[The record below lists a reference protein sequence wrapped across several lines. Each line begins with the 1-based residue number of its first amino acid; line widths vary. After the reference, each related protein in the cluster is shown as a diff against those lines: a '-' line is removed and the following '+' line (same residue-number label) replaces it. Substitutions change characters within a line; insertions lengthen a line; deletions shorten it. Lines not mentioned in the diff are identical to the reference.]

1 MGIFDNLPFSGLG
14 SDGDMSKRLDRV
26 AKLSVENV
34 DIPSEFRP
42 TDLEAWLFAPAGT
55 RVGILGEPQGNAQ
68 SELTPELVELIKD
81 RFERLETALDLMEA
95 NIKLTQQQTAEIV
108 GSRVASGVQAP
119 SEGVST
125 DMIHTVGEDGEVTS
139 KPIEMDSDHPMTH
152 LEIGENLG
160 LIDVERASKIS
171 GSRFSYLFG
180 DLVKIQFNLVSYTLN
195 KLSEKGFNPTIPP
208 VLVRENAL
216 FGTGFFP
223 DDSDQVY
230 EVQNDDLFLVG
241 TSEVSL
247 AALHT
252 DEIIDMKNLP
262 LRYAGYSTCF
272 RREAGTYGKDTSGI
286 FRVHQFDKV
295 EMFSFCDPEKS
306 YEEHE
311 QILAIEE
318 EILKDLEIPY
328 RVVDVCTGDLGASAA
343 KKYDIEAWI
352 PSQKKYREVTSCS
365 NTTDFQARRLN
376 MRTKIE
382 DVNTILHTL
391 NGTALAVGRIL
402 IALLEN
408 NQQPD
413 GSVIFSDDLGQI
425 LGVNKLSK
433 K

>member
-1 MGIFDNLPFSGLG
+1 MIDPQLLKTNIEAIQENIRKRDLNIDLDKLKLLDESRRALKFESEKLRAEQKKLGKEIASASEKEKVILLEKAEKISDKVKSLSEETQQKDEEFFDAWI
-14 SDGDMSKRLDRV
+14 K
-26 AKLSVENV
+26 
-34 DIPSEFRP
+34 IPNIVNSSSP
-42 TDLEAWLFAPAGT
+42 VGKTDEDNKEIKK
-55 RVGILGEPQGNAQ
+55 VGEP
-68 SELTPELVELIKD
+68 K
-81 RFERLETALDLMEA
+81 
-95 NIKLTQQQTAEIV
+95 NIKN
-108 GSRVASGVQAP
+108 
-119 SEGVST
+119 
-125 DMIHTVGEDGEVTS
+125 
-139 KPIEMDSDHPMTH
+139 PMTH

-252 DEIIDMKNLP
+252 DEIIDIENLP

-295 EMFSFCDPEKS
+295 EMFSFCDPGKS
-306 YEEHE
+306 NEEHE
-311 QILAIEE
+311 YILTIEE

-352 PSQKKYREVTSCS
+352 PSQQKYREVTSCS

-382 DVNTILHTL
+382 DGNTILHTL

-413 GSVIFSDDLGQI
+413 GSVMFSDDLGQI

-433 K
+433 E

>member
-1 MGIFDNLPFSGLG
+1 MIDPQLLKTNIEAIEENIRKRDLNIDLDKLKLLDESRRALKFESEKLRAEQKKLGKEIASASEKEKVILLEKAEKISDKVKSLSEETQQKDEEFFDAWI
-14 SDGDMSKRLDRV
+14 K
-26 AKLSVENV
+26 
-34 DIPSEFRP
+34 IPNIVNSSSP
-42 TDLEAWLFAPAGT
+42 VGKTDEDNKEIKK
-55 RVGILGEPQGNAQ
+55 VGEPKI
-68 SELTPELVELIKD
+68 IK
-81 RFERLETALDLMEA
+81 
-95 NIKLTQQQTAEIV
+95 N
-108 GSRVASGVQAP
+108 
-119 SEGVST
+119 
-125 DMIHTVGEDGEVTS
+125 
-139 KPIEMDSDHPMTH
+139 PMTH

-195 KLSEKGFNPTIPP
+195 KLSAKGFNPTIPP

-272 RREAGTYGKDTSGI
+272 RREAGTYGKDTTGI

-306 YEEHE
+306 NEEHE
-311 QILAIEE
+311 HILAIEE

-352 PSQKKYREVTSCS
+352 PSQQKYREVTSCS

-376 MRTKIE
+376 MRTKNE
-382 DVNTILHTL
+382 DGNTILHTL

-408 NQQPD
+408 NQQSD
-413 GSVIFSDDLGQI
+413 GSVTFSDDLGKI
-425 LGVNKLSK
+425 LGVNKLS
-433 K
+433 

>member
-1 MGIFDNLPFSGLG
+1 MIDPQLLKTNIEAIEENLRKRDLDIDLDKLKLLDESRRALKFESEKLRAEQKKLGKEIASASEKEKVILLEKAEKISDKVKSLSEETQQKDEEFFDAWI
-14 SDGDMSKRLDRV
+14 K
-26 AKLSVENV
+26 
-34 DIPSEFRP
+34 IPNIVNSSSP
-42 TDLEAWLFAPAGT
+42 VGKTDEDNT
-55 RVGILGEPQGNAQ
+55 EIKKVGEP
-68 SELTPELVELIKD
+68 K
-81 RFERLETALDLMEA
+81 
-95 NIKLTQQQTAEIV
+95 NIKN
-108 GSRVASGVQAP
+108 
-119 SEGVST
+119 
-125 DMIHTVGEDGEVTS
+125 
-139 KPIEMDSDHPMTH
+139 PMTH

-306 YEEHE
+306 NEEHE
-311 QILAIEE
+311 HILAIEE

-352 PSQKKYREVTSCS
+352 PSQQKYREVTSCS

-376 MRTKIE
+376 MRTKNE
-382 DVNTILHTL
+382 NGNTILHTL

-408 NQQPD
+408 NQNSD
-413 GSVIFSDDLGQI
+413 GSVTFSDDLGKI
-425 LGVNKLSK
+425 LGVNKLS
-433 K
+433 

>member
-1 MGIFDNLPFSGLG
+1 MIDPQLLKTNIEAIEENLRKRDLDIDLDKLKLLDESRRALKFESEKLRADQKKLGKEIASASEKEKVILLEKAEKISDKVKSLSEETQQKDEEFFDSWI
-14 SDGDMSKRLDRV
+14 K
-26 AKLSVENV
+26 
-34 DIPSEFRP
+34 IPNIVNSSSP
-42 TDLEAWLFAPAGT
+42 VGKTDEDNKEIKK
-55 RVGILGEPQGNAQ
+55 VGEP
-68 SELTPELVELIKD
+68 K
-81 RFERLETALDLMEA
+81 
-95 NIKLTQQQTAEIV
+95 NIKN
-108 GSRVASGVQAP
+108 
-119 SEGVST
+119 
-125 DMIHTVGEDGEVTS
+125 
-139 KPIEMDSDHPMTH
+139 PMTH

-306 YEEHE
+306 NEEHE

-376 MRTKIE
+376 MRTKNE
-382 DVNTILHTL
+382 DGNTILHTL

-408 NQQPD
+408 NQQSD
-413 GSVIFSDDLGQI
+413 GSVTFSDDLGKI
-425 LGVNKLSK
+425 LGVNKLS
-433 K
+433 